1 MKHSSIKMVL
11 ALAVQQDMELEQ
23 LDVNIAFMHGELD
36 EEIHMMQLRLHRG
49 GHRRQGVFVEEVSLW
64 P

>member
-1 MKHSSIKMVL
+1 MVL

>member
-1 MKHSSIKMVL
+1 MVL

-49 GHRRQGVFVEEVSLW
+49 GHRRQGVQVEEVSLW